1 MQDLELRRLGE
12 ELDRQRKD
20 LDWILG
26 MLSQY
31 GRSWPIRSPHQL
43 HDRIHALEQDVA
55 ALKRLLSEQKEA
67 ASESESMPRR
77 AARRSRYGAAVFARA
92 VRRPIEFL
100 LRKHPRN

>member
-1 MQDLELRRLGE
+1 MQDPELRRLWE

-26 MLSQY
+26 ILSQH
-31 GRSWPIRSPHQL
+31 GTLRPIKSPHDL

-67 ASESESMPRR
+67 VSESESAPRR
-77 AARRSRYGAAVFARA
+77 GARRSRYGAAFLARA

>member
-1 MQDLELRRLGE
+1 MQDPELRQLWE

-26 MLSQY
+26 ILSQY
-31 GRSWPIRSPHQL
+31 GTLRPIKSPHQL

-55 ALKRLLSEQKEA
+55 ALKRLLSEQKVAER
-67 ASESESMPRR
+67 ESESAPRR
-77 AARRSRYGAAVFARA
+77 AARRSPYGAAFLARA
-92 VRRPIEFL
+92 VRRPLEFL

>member
-1 MQDLELRRLGE
+1 MMQDPELRRLWE

-26 MLSQY
+26 ILSQ
-31 GRSWPIRSPHQL
+31 GRTSLPRNPHQL

-67 ASESESMPRR
+67 ASESDSAPRR
-77 AARRSRYGAAVFARA
+77 AARRSRYGAAFFARA

>member
-1 MQDLELRRLGE
+1 MQDPELRQLWE

-26 MLSQY
+26 ILGQY
-31 GRSWPIRSPHQL
+31 ATLRPIRSPHQL
-43 HDRIHALEQDVA
+43 HDRIHALEEDVA
-55 ALKRLLSEQKEA
+55 ALKGLLSEQQEA
-67 ASESESMPRR
+67 ERESESAPRR
-77 AARRSRYGAAVFARA
+77 AARRSRYGAAFLARA